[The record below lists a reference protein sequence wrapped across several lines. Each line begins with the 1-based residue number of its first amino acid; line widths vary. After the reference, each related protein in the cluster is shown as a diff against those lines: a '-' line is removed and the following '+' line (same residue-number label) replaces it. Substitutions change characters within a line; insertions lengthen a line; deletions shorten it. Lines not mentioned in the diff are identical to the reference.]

1 MRFFNLQEKEFEQ
14 NARNNEILNVF
25 LSKAGNRTITNGI
38 DILSKPIKI
47 TLNDKKVTW
56 EFYIKFFFN
65 S

>member
-1 MRFFNLQEKEFEQ
+1 MRFFNLQEKEFER

-25 LSKAGNRTITNGI
+25 LSKAGNRTTTNGI

-47 TLNDKKVTW
+47 IQNGKKVTW
-56 EFYIKFFFN
+56 EFYINFFFN